1 MRYVKVGPEAPYGL
15 GENTSFNE
23 DPNSWRYGSKPYI
36 TIDLILLGLP
46 IPDLTTSIG
55 LYLVTE
61 SLAKELAQFTGLKQR
76 EFTLSLDEQMTELG
90 EFDEKQIPKLT
101 CFEVDG
107 EIGETDFARVK
118 GVPRLLV
125 SERAMQ
131 TLQRFNLGHARIEPF
146 DPSESTIK

>member
-1 MRYVKVGPEAPYGL
+1 MKVGPEAPYRL
-15 GENTSFNE
+15 GEKASFNE

-36 TIDLILLGLP
+36 TIDLVLLGLP

-55 LYLVTE
+55 VYLATE
-61 SLAKELAQFTGLKQR
+61 ALAKELIRFTGLKQR
-76 EFTLSLDEQMTELG
+76 DFTLSLDEQMTGLG
-90 EFDEKQIPKLT
+90 NFDQKQVPQLV

-107 EIGETDFARVK
+107 GLGETDFARVK

-131 TLQRFNLGHARIEPF
+131 TLQQFNLGHARIEPF
-146 DPSESTIK
+146 DPDESRRK